1 MSPSYMVSRVL
12 GARAGEGA
20 HAHGRACTARGRL
33 KASVHMADR
42 AKAAAAR
49 AAAPARRARGPEWWP
64 SVYPF
69 QLNQPPPSDKQT
81 VCCGRPAAPR

>member
-1 MSPSYMVSRVL
+1 MVS
-12 GARAGEGA
+12 RAGEGA
-20 HAHGRACTARGRL
+20 HVHGPACTARGCL

-64 SVYPF
+64 CVYPF
-69 QLNQPPPSDKQT
+69 NSTSRRQPTNRLHALDAL
-81 VCCGRPAAPR
+81 PAAPR